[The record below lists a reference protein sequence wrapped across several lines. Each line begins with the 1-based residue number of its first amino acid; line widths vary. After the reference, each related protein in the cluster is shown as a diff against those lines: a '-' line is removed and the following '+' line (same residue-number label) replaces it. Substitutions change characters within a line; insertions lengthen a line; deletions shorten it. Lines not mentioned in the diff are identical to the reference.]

1 MHTLFNVVTTLL
13 LLPFGTYLAAF
24 AQKVLPLKDEPKSEV
39 LQFLKPLPSYT
50 KAIGKSA
57 ISLQQV
63 DEEIA
68 HMIELAQRNVE
79 QGFDQLLKYDRK
91 IGEEI
96 IKREE
101 TVDTLNKEIAD
112 YITKAMSMEISN
124 ETSVALGAY
133 YHQIMD
139 IERISDYA
147 VKMEYYGREHL
158 QGRLND
164 EEKSTIQ
171 SMRSMCE
178 EMLAALRDLN
188 NQETLR
194 KQSEEV
200 SGNLRR
206 RQMQR
211 MKEKNISS
219 EISMM
224 FSQLLTDFERISGH
238 ALNIAQDYALI
249 DHTVQSNA

>member
-1 MHTLFNVVTTLL
+1 
-13 LLPFGTYLAAF
+13 
-24 AQKVLPLKDEPKSEV
+24 
-39 LQFLKPLPSYT
+39 
-50 KAIGKSA
+50 
-57 ISLQQV
+57 
-63 DEEIA
+63 
-68 HMIELAQRNVE
+68 
-79 QGFDQLLKYDRK
+79 
-91 IGEEI
+91 
-96 IKREE
+96 
-101 TVDTLNKEIAD
+101 
-112 YITKAMSMEISN
+112 
-124 ETSVALGAY
+124 
-133 YHQIMD
+133 
-139 IERISDYA
+139 
-147 VKMEYYGREHL
+147 MEYYGREHL

-200 SGNLRR
+200 SVNLRR

>member
-1 MHTLFNVVTTLL
+1 
-13 LLPFGTYLAAF
+13 
-24 AQKVLPLKDEPKSEV
+24 
-39 LQFLKPLPSYT
+39 
-50 KAIGKSA
+50 
-57 ISLQQV
+57 
-63 DEEIA
+63 
-68 HMIELAQRNVE
+68 
-79 QGFDQLLKYDRK
+79 
-91 IGEEI
+91 
-96 IKREE
+96 
-101 TVDTLNKEIAD
+101 
-112 YITKAMSMEISN
+112 
-124 ETSVALGAY
+124 
-133 YHQIMD
+133 MD

-200 SGNLRR
+200 SVNLRR

-249 DHTVQSNA
+249 DHAVQSENTFGCSFLYPFTKCSLFHIFSLILNIVSL